1 MHIEKEGKDTLMR
14 LAVVGSFLIAI
25 LHSILF
31 YGQEL
36 GISVFLFCIALGF
49 FIIYV
54 LEKCKKIKNKKAL
67 ILCVPILLISA
78 TYFIFNNSFFY
89 VANIFALIILFVV
102 MIISALFEK
111 TTLGLIINRAI
122 YLLFGPIEFIEE
134 AIGSIVDNIVVLFS
148 KKEISEEKNGKIRK
162 IIVGI
167 VIAIPIL
174 IVILV
179 LLASADSI
187 FSKELGE
194 VINTIFSLDIFESET
209 YIHLFFR
216 AIIVIIITVYL
227 IALLYN
233 ILEDD
238 FTKKDA
244 KEERNWTVDSTIGN
258 TILTILNLV
267 YLVFCYIQISVLFM
281 RAGNMENFDY
291 ASYARQG
298 FFQLM
303 AVSVIN
309 LIIIL
314 VTSKRNEI
322 QKKMSYTKVMNLCLA
337 LFTLI
342 ILFSSFYRM
351 YLYEQEYGYT
361 FLRLM
366 VYFALITEAILI
378 IPTVMYILDM
388 KINLTKTYFVVII
401 IMYLI
406 VNYIN
411 IDNVIAK
418 KNIDRY
424 FEDTSGSYELDM
436 SYLGTL
442 GIDAARQIKRLENV
456 EENNIDAEV
465 RYYLSNV
472 RAEVNNMTLQS
483 FNINKFIARYIL
495 SQ

>member
-1 MHIEKEGKDTLMR
+1 MG
-14 LAVVGSFLIAI
+14 
-25 LHSILF
+25 
-31 YGQEL
+31 
-36 GISVFLFCIALGF
+36 
-49 FIIYV
+49 
-54 LEKCKKIKNKKAL
+54 
-67 ILCVPILLISA
+67 
-78 TYFIFNNSFFY
+78 
-89 VANIFALIILFVV
+89 
-102 MIISALFEK
+102 
-111 TTLGLIINRAI
+111 
-122 YLLFGPIEFIEE
+122 
-134 AIGSIVDNIVVLFS
+134 
-148 KKEISEEKNGKIRK
+148 
-162 IIVGI
+162 
-167 VIAIPIL
+167 
-174 IVILV
+174 
-179 LLASADSI
+179 
-187 FSKELGE
+187 
-194 VINTIFSLDIFESET
+194 
-209 YIHLFFR
+209 
-216 AIIVIIITVYL
+216 
-227 IALLYN
+227 
-233 ILEDD
+233 
-238 FTKKDA
+238 
-244 KEERNWTVDSTIGN
+244 
-258 TILTILNLV
+258 
-267 YLVFCYIQISVLFM
+267 
-281 RAGNMENFDY
+281 
-291 ASYARQG
+291 
-298 FFQLM
+298 
-303 AVSVIN
+303 VSVIN

-366 VYFALITEAILI
+366 VYFALVTEAILI

-442 GIDAARQIKRLENV
+442 GIDAACQIKRLENV

-483 FNINKFIARYIL
+483 FNINKLIARYIL

>member
-1 MHIEKEGKDTLMR
+1 ME
-14 LAVVGSFLIAI
+14 
-25 LHSILF
+25 
-31 YGQEL
+31 
-36 GISVFLFCIALGF
+36 
-49 FIIYV
+49 
-54 LEKCKKIKNKKAL
+54 
-67 ILCVPILLISA
+67 
-78 TYFIFNNSFFY
+78 
-89 VANIFALIILFVV
+89 
-102 MIISALFEK
+102 
-111 TTLGLIINRAI
+111 
-122 YLLFGPIEFIEE
+122 
-134 AIGSIVDNIVVLFS
+134 
-148 KKEISEEKNGKIRK
+148 KIRK

-244 KEERNWTVDSTIGN
+244 KEERNRTVDSTIGN

-442 GIDAARQIKRLENV
+442 GIDAAHQIKRLENV

-483 FNINKFIARYIL
+483 FNINKLIARYIL